1 MIDKRNIAP
10 VGWKIPNDKY
20 RSEGMTYLNNYSARK
35 YKEKNYWRKYNFDD
49 SFFDNLFGKYSP
61 NGFNM
66 LPTGCFDGNKFNYIL
81 ERSFLWIMG
90 SFLGS
95 NPKFYKLRYDRRLG
109 NTYDIDDP
117 IDNLIKENPFPSYD
131 SALPTSLGG
140 YSISCV
146 KE

>member
-10 VGWKIPNDKY
+10 VGWKIPNDHSPDITFLK
-20 RSEGMTYLNNYSARK
+20 NYSARK
-35 YKEKNYWRKYNFDD
+35 YKARNYWRKYNFDD

-66 LPTGCFDGNKFNYIL
+66 LPTGCLDGKKFNYFL
-81 ERSFLWIMG
+81 ERSFFWIMG
-90 SFLGS
+90 SYFGL
-95 NPKFYKLRYDRRLG
+95 NPKIYELRYDKYFG
-109 NTYDIDDP
+109 YIYDIDDP
-117 IDNLIKENPFPSYD
+117 IYSLFKENPFPSDD

-140 YSISCV
+140 YSIRCV